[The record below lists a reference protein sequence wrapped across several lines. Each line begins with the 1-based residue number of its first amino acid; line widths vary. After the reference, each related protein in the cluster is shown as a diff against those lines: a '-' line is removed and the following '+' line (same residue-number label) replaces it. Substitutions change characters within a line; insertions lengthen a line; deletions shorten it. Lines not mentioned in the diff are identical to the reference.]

1 MPCPRILLGYSF
13 IIKGKMKEGPVTN
26 YHKHSG
32 FVKIIIYSPVIVEA
46 RSRKS
51 VSLG

>member
-1 MPCPRILLGYSF
+1 MA
-13 IIKGKMKEGPVTN
+13 GKEFRDECLSKQYIFPIVPVTN

-32 FVKIIIYSPVIVEA
+32 FMKIIIYSPIIVEA